1 MFSLPARPRLLRQRH
16 GRRRALAATAI
27 VAALAAGVTA
37 ALTLRSPHSP
47 APGTLTVATWNMCG
61 IRQWHCAATGS
72 PERKRRALTGLVTDD
87 GARVVLLQ
95 EACAGDVAAVRRTL
109 GTSWHTA
116 FRPYLSRDAVGRTAP
131 VRCAGAAQGEAG
143 YAILAGYPLVSV
155 ASVPAQQP
163 TVGVTR
169 GILCATVKTPG
180 IRVCDAHLS
189 PAHSDAAHPGW
200 EFRDDQLKALAA
212 AVPSRRTVY
221 GGDLNVNPPG
231 PRSPASWV
239 WPAGPYTVQREC
251 AQTSAT
257 SRAARPT
264 HASGHKLDYLFTGLE
279 RSRCTVRDLN
289 ASDHYA
295 LVMRVRT
302 G

>member
-1 MFSLPARPRLLRQRH
+1 MT
-16 GRRRALAATAI
+16 AA
-27 VAALAAGVTA
+27 VAAVASGVTG
-37 ALTLRSPHSP
+37 ALTLHPPRSSP
-47 APGTLTVATWNMCG
+47 PPALTVATWNMCG
-61 IRQWHCAATGS
+61 VRQWHCADTGS
-72 PERKRRALTGLVTDD
+72 RERKRRALTGLVMDS
-87 GARVVLLQ
+87 GAGVVLLQ

-116 FRPYLSRDAVGRTAP
+116 FRPYLERDAAGRTTP
-131 VRCAGAAQGEAG
+131 VHCAEAAQGEAG
-143 YAILAGYPLVSV
+143 YAILAGYPLASV

-169 GILCATVKTPG
+169 GILCATVEAPG

-212 AVPSRRTVY
+212 AVPTRRTVY
-221 GGDLNVNPPG
+221 GGDLNVSPPG
-231 PRSPASWV
+231 PRNPASWV

-251 AQTSAT
+251 AQTSAG
-257 SRAARPT
+257 SRDARPT

-279 RSRCTVRDLN
+279 RTGCTVRDLN
-289 ASDHYA
+289 ASDHSA
-295 LVMRVRT
+295 LLMRVRT